1 MHACPLNIIKREKT
15 GAIVVDEEKCVG
27 CGLCVQSCPYGAITV
42 DPLTKCALKCD
53 LCNGDPECVK
63 HCPGGALSYL
73 DVDKAVKVKRA
84 IYANKLKSR

>member
-42 DPLTKCALKCD
+42 DPITKRALKCD

-84 IYANKLKSR
+84 IYANMLKSR